1 VGAPASAS
9 PRPPPAALLV
19 LTLPWCAPGALGAD
33 GALGPPL
40 RAALAQ
46 AAGGAPMASVV
57 LAAAFCGV
65 GGGGRRA
72 AQWRRRALGGSEA
85 ITAGVPMVVTA
96 TLSRVADFV
105 TEAEGVLATG
115 APPVTRPGAYYVGGP
130 PDPTLSGNSAA
141 AAASAL
147 AAQLIALAI
156 GGAMGC
162 GSADAGGA
170 PGGGESAGP
179 LEPFGPFFAAFVSST
194 GLPPSAALSCAPG
207 SLRVSMVTPP
217 AAPTSGDAAA
227 ARDGITAAAVLV
239 PAVAAAAL
247 AAAAAWRARRRRG
260 GARALTAAP
269 AGAAAEKGLTNP
281 LQERRGFGFD
291 ELLGALSPF
300 SRAPAPVRAAEAN
313 TPPAAPEEPPSRKP
327 SVPLSGSPSRKP
339 TPMSS
344 PARSRVGSLEDGDS
358 ASMSH
363 AHSPLFL
370 PIDAVRPNPLLA
382 ASARRAAAAAPP
394 PTPEHDA
401 TAPPRTVP
409 SLPGVHAAAPH
420 SRRLG
425 AALGKGERKKP
436 KMLPLAP

>member
-1 VGAPASAS
+1 M
-9 PRPPPAALLV
+9 
-19 LTLPWCAPGALGAD
+19 GAD

-46 AAGGAPMASVV
+46 AAGGAPVASVV
-57 LAAAFCGV
+57 LAAAPCGV
-65 GGGGRRA
+65 GSGGRRA
-72 AQWRRRALGGSEA
+72 ARWRRRALGGGEA

-115 APPVTRPGAYYVGGP
+115 VPPVTRPGAYYVGGP

-147 AAQLIALAI
+147 AAELIALAI

-179 LEPFGPFFAAFVSST
+179 LEPFGPFFAAFGGAT

-207 SLRVSMVTPP
+207 SLRVSLVTPP

-239 PAVAAAAL
+239 PAGAAVAL
-247 AAAAAWRARRRRG
+247 AAAAAWYARRRRG
-260 GARALTAAP
+260 GARALTAPP
-269 AGAAAEKGLTNP
+269 AGAAAEKGLVTNP
-281 LQERRGFGFD
+281 LQGRHGFGFD

-300 SRAPAPVRAAEAN
+300 SRAPAPAPVRAAEAS
-313 TPPAAPEEPPSRKP
+313 TQPAAPEAPQGTGGVSDALSVALSGAPSRY
-327 SVPLSGSPSRKP
+327 P
-339 TPMSS
+339 TPESS
-344 PARSRVGSLEDGDS
+344 PERSRVRSLEDDDS

-401 TAPPRTVP
+401 PAPPRTAP

-425 AALGKGERKKP
+425 AARGKGERKKP
-436 KMLPLAP
+436 KMLPL